1 MTFMT
6 TSLMP
11 STPSAGQRLRTALGS
26 RRAAKWTMILLL
38 IGSWQVITP
47 LLETDLIPM
56 PLEVLEFM
64 WDEVRGD
71 TLGRTTVWQ
80 AFGISLR
87 RLLTGLAIAFAVGTP
102 IGLAMGAWRPVDS
115 FFKDFVVVGL
125 AMPSLVW
132 GLLTGMWFG
141 LGNLAPI
148 ITVILAAMPF
158 VILNAAE
165 GVRDV
170 PRDLSEM
177 GRAFGMSRRT
187 VTRHIV
193 FPSLMPFFFAALRYG
208 LGNGWKGLVLAEV
221 FAATNGAGWNIRY
234 WYDAHRAQG
243 VVGYALF
250 FIIFALVVER
260 WAFEAVSNRVFRWRP
275 SSEKAVVEPDMSAQN
290 PNTAQTQ
297 EA

>member
-1 MTFMT
+1 MA

-11 STPSAGQRLRTALGS
+11 STSSAGVQRLRTALSS
-26 RRAAKWTMILLL
+26 RRSAKLAMIVLLL
-38 IGSWQVITP
+38 GGWQFLTP
-47 LLETDLIPM
+47 VLETRLIPM
-56 PLEVLEFM
+56 PIEVFEFM
-64 WDEVRGD
+64 WNEIRGD

-87 RLLTGLAIAFAVGTP
+87 RLLTGLAVAFAVGTP

-115 FFKDFVVVGL
+115 FFKDFIVVGL

-132 GLLTGMWFG
+132 ALLTGMWFG

-148 ITVILAAMPF
+148 ITVILAALPF
-158 VILNAAE
+158 VVLNAAE

-170 PRDLSEM
+170 PKDLSEM
-177 GRAFGMSRRT
+177 GRAFGMSRRM

-221 FAATNGAGWNIRY
+221 FAATDGAGWNIRY

-243 VVGYALF
+243 VIGYALF

-260 WAFEAVSNRVFRWRP
+260 WAFEALSNRVFRWRP
-275 SSEKAVVEPDMSAQN
+275 SSEKTIVEPDMSAQD
-290 PNTAQTQ
+290 PRTAQTQ